1 MFMKLTL
8 AALAV
13 AAGVAVAF
21 QGATNQGLQ
30 KSAGIGPAL
39 VVNTVIVL
47 FGATGLWL
55 ATGAK
60 TTFFPAGAS
69 WTLYLGGV
77 FGFIIIAA
85 AVLVFPRLGAAYA
98 VALMVCGQCLAA
110 MVIDHFGLMGMET
123 RPATLQRVLGV
134 LLPPHRDAIGFDAG
148 GHGDGVLRLAD
159 GRSRRRRG
167 RSGHA
172 RRTIRVAA
180 RSRNQ

>member
-1 MFMKLTL
+1 MFMTLIL

-13 AAGVAVAF
+13 VAGAAVAF
-21 QGATNQGLQ
+21 QGATNQGLL
-30 KSAGIGPAL
+30 KAAGIGPAL
-39 VVNTVIVL
+39 VVNTVVVL
-47 FGATGLWL
+47 IGVTGLWL

-110 MVIDHFGLMGMET
+110 LVIDHYGLMGMENN
-123 RPATLQRVLGV
+123 PITLQRGIGVVLV
-134 LLPPHRDAIGFDAG
+134 AG
-148 GHGDGVLRLAD
+148 GVAVFRLA
-159 GRSRRRRG
+159 GS
-167 RSGHA
+167 
-172 RRTIRVAA
+172 AA
-180 RSRNQ
+180 STP